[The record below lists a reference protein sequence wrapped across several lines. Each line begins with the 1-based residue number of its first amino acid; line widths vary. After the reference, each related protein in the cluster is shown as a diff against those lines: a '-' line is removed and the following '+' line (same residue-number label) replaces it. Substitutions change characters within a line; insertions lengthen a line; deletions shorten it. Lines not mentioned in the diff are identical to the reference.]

1 MADQNINFENSLLE
15 LENIVSILEKGE
27 CSLDESIKLF
37 ENGMKHISICKDAL
51 KKAENKI
58 NSITQQ
64 KEGENIND

>member
-1 MADQNINFENSLLE
+1 MAEQNINFENSLSE
-15 LENIVSILEKGE
+15 LENIVSILEKGD

-37 ENGMKHISICKDAL
+37 ESGMKHISICKDAL
-51 KKAENKI
+51 KIAENKI